1 MARGGGEQW
10 TICQSERE
18 SPTLAPGR
26 AGQGKEPLVNVGMR
40 KVRDPRNSTAAEK
53 VKVFRIGL
61 ESEVAA
67 KDPLVHPFKNSHQN
81 HLDRLAKRPL
91 TPALVKFEQ
100 RGVLVNDS

>member
-67 KDPLVHPFKNSHQN
+67 KDPLVHPFKNRHQS

-91 TPALVKFEQ
+91 TAALVKFEQ